1 MVPPIV
7 TGNVEPW
14 VRSRPWNMGPFSPQ
28 QCKIILKTMFLD
40 PVVPGTWW
48 LRSHPKWMQRCT
60 SDQWKGMVPFAVGRC
75 GAVGALKRSFPR
87 REAITGNSPPL
98 LQGRSNFV
106 LHVTVNLLE
115 AIHPKKTYW
124 RRCPLPFKKMQGD
137 HGHGLARWVTGS
149 QHTDYGQKWS
159 DQSLSDPPEVLA
171 SGNLQPCVF
180 HQKSAE
186 MTIPCY
192 IAVW

>member
-115 AIHPKKTYW
+115 ATHKKKTYW
-124 RRCPLPFKKMQGD
+124 RRCHSKRCKVIMIMDWLD
-137 HGHGLARWVTGS
+137 GS
-149 QHTDYGQKWS
+149 QAHST
-159 DQSLSDPPEVLA
+159 PIMVR
-171 SGNLQPCVF
+171 SGAIKVF
-180 HQKSAE
+180 PTHRKSWHLE
-186 MTIPCY
+186 IFNRVCSTKRVQRWQFLVI
-192 IAVW
+192 